1 MTKIVYKVINILGFS
16 GSTILNILILL
27 VCYINRFFG
36 KENLDEVVKAT
47 KEYVSYIYLTNF
59 NPLGWWCAHLG

>member
-16 GSTILNILILL
+16 GSTILNILILV

-47 KEYVSYIYLTNF
+47 KEYVSYIY
-59 NPLGWWCAHLG
+59 